1 MDEPTNKD
9 LEAIEE
15 LHRQDVAATKAGDYE
30 TLMSLMDEECI
41 VFPPDSEPEDGRAYL
56 SRFRASSDSIEPE
69 PKILEFLQD
78 WEEVRLLGEF
88 AYEQGIVR
96 YAVRDASGAILR
108 ETQRL
113 VRLLRRQP
121 DGEWRVL
128 RACFGIFRLH
138 SGSLVRI
145 IAPYSLEPCL

>member
-128 RACFGIFRLH
+128 RAMWH
-138 SGSLVRI
+138 
-145 IAPYSLEPCL
+145 APRRVSEET